1 MLDLAAVSHH
11 VMQWNNQPIP
21 YQTALQIGWN
31 LPQDVVGS
39 GVYGGIV
46 SREKTTGK
54 ILIGKKTVIEAY
66 LYSPQ
71 KVYMNIYIYK
81 CIYR

>member
-1 MLDLAAVSHH
+1 MIDLGAVAASNHI
-11 VMQWNNQPIP
+11 MQWNNQPIP

-31 LPQDVVGS
+31 LPHDVVGS

-54 ILIGKKTVIEAY
+54 ILIGK
-66 LYSPQ
+66 
-71 KVYMNIYIYK
+71 
-81 CIYR
+81 